1 MKYPWISPKFTK
13 MPLEARV
20 AHARLLLARGDFPAR
35 FLANRWSILVDL
47 RVRILMVVVLTAV
60 DGWRGRIVGLK
71 PRWQP
76 TIAALFRPNG
86 ADKTLKPAGV
96 LLYMRIATIMWW
108 FGSLR
113 WPEMGDRRRE
123 RESPARGERCSGL
136 CYGENVSTVHRCRW
150 GLWSVGS
157 LMECSCGCDWP
168 DLQVDRTVRMN
179 RGLIGCD
186 SVHRNLGTTGDVA
199 QRDQSLDYFKGWDV
213 FGF

>member
-1 MKYPWISPKFTK
+1 
-13 MPLEARV
+13 MPLAARG
-20 AHARLLLARGDFPAR
+20 AHARLLLAAGR

-47 RVRILMVVVLTAV
+47 MSRILMVVVVTVV
-60 DGWRGRIVGLK
+60 DSWWVRIDDLK
-71 PRWQP
+71 LRWKP

-86 ADKTLKPAGV
+86 AETSLKPDGV
-96 LLYMRIATIMWW
+96 LLYMRIATFLWW
-108 FGSLR
+108 FGSFR
-113 WPEMGDRRRE
+113 WPEMGDRERE

-136 CYGENVSTVHRCRW
+136 CYGENASMVHRCSW

-157 LMECSCGCDWP
+157 LMERSCDCYWP

-179 RGLIGCD
+179 RGGIGCD
-186 SVHRNLGTTGDVA
+186 AVHRNLGTPGDVA